1 MRFSEEASSY
11 PCVSRVVKFRLD
23 VVYPVNSLGGPECGL
38 YLIPLADGP
47 LLVLSVTV
55 VFFLGRLSKRVVVT
69 VNMTILDK
77 ISVRLPEVELV
88 RLDFLWQHAEALS
101 VEFQLRGEVGR
112 LVVGVPTEIVDVG
125 ETVHDAGAN
134 LRSELDLGFRLAL
147 DNGTEVRL
155 VDADDADG
163 ASADVLVKYLLLL
176 RVHLERRLETLA
188 IKSAEAREET
198 A

>member
-1 MRFSEEASSY
+1 MRNAISRLAVASDNPVFSQSLSLLRLCSSENI
-11 PCVSRVVKFRLD
+11 CKINFCLS
-23 VVYPVNSLGGPECGL
+23 
-38 YLIPLADGP
+38 DGH
-47 LLVLSVTV
+47 LLVLSMPV
-55 VFFLGRLSKRVVVT
+55 VFFLGRSSKRMVVT
-69 VNMTILDK
+69 ANMTILVK
-77 ISVRLPEVELV
+77 IPVHLPEVELV
-88 RLDFLWQHAEALS
+88 RLYFLWQHAVALFI
-101 VEFQLRGEVGR
+101 EFQLRGEVGR

>member
-1 MRFSEEASSY
+1 MWPPPRFCLS
-11 PCVSRVVKFRLD
+11 
-23 VVYPVNSLGGPECGL
+23 
-38 YLIPLADGP
+38 DGH
-47 LLVLSVTV
+47 LLVLSMPV
-55 VFFLGRLSKRVVVT
+55 VFFLGRSSKRMVVT
-69 VNMTILDK
+69 ANMTILVK
-77 ISVRLPEVELV
+77 IPVHLPEVELA
-88 RLDFLWQHAEALS
+88 RLYFLWQHAVALFI
-101 VEFQLRGEVGR
+101 EFQLRGEVGR

-134 LRSELDLGFRLAL
+134 LRSELDLGIRLAL